1 MYQLHSLRDRL
12 FGCTLLVQNVE
23 VVGLRHPCGNWD
35 VEEGDAD
42 LGNILGV
49 LLEGRILVP
58 VKEDLDLTS
67 FSAVLT

>member
-1 MYQLHSLRDRL
+1 M
-12 FGCTLLVQNVE
+12 VQNVA
-23 VVGLRHPCGNWD
+23 VVGLRYPYGNWD

-49 LLEGRILVP
+49 LPEGQILVL

>member
-1 MYQLHSLRDRL
+1 M
-12 FGCTLLVQNVE
+12 FGCTLLVQNGA
-23 VVGLRHPCGNWD
+23 VVGLRYPCGNWD

-42 LGNILGV
+42 QGNILGV
-49 LLEGRILVP
+49 LPEGQILVL